1 MKDFTALKAGIN
13 IDKVKFV
20 QLINQQV
27 DKAITDLP
35 PQQVDMGEIFLTKKG
50 DLKFD
55 IIGQDILLSIP
66 LGIQFK
72 GKSLLSLVE
81 AQGGIELSFRTK
93 VDFQPYWQLVT
104 DTKLE
109 RYSWLDKPDVQ
120 VSILNFSVEN
130 MADQFLGKNK
140 AKIEGEVDK
149 SIADFWDKAEVA
161 TIAEVFFQ
169 KSHQL
174 RPDVPL
180 YLQLSPERIQLS
192 PTETKDHLL
201 ATQLDCLLN
210 IDLNSTPQVLEKAA
224 LPTPSFDL
232 KEVNTQSDIN
242 VSVLLNYKDIEQMIG
257 NQLKGQSF
265 SYKDKVVT
273 FTDLKLQK
281 NNTALH
287 LHIGLS
293 DYIDGHIEMTCL
305 PIYEKQTNRITM
317 QIQDFKMKATSFWK
331 KSIVNLFSGRIKKE
345 MEERLQYNLDDIV
358 DLEEVK
364 KLKNLSPQ
372 EGVRSSVDIRKV
384 SLGSFIVG
392 EKGIDCLLKA
402 EVALELYFEP

>member
-242 VSVLLNYKDIEQMIG
+242 
-257 NQLKGQSF
+257 
-265 SYKDKVVT
+265 
-273 FTDLKLQK
+273 
-281 NNTALH
+281 H